1 MMEIKNNFP
10 PSILMIRPV
19 RFGYNQQT
27 AVNNA
32 FQSAPDYATSEES
45 IQSKALLE
53 FDHFV
58 EKLKEA
64 GIPLLIINDTDHP
77 HTPDSIF
84 PNNWM
89 TTHSGGRMVLFP
101 MFAENRRR
109 ERKETVITAVKENFQ
124 IESVFDLSV
133 YESENRFLEGT
144 GSFILDREQRIAYAC
159 LSPRT
164 DEGIFRAFCDQI
176 NFQPVVFRAIDMRG
190 IPIYH
195 TNVMMCV
202 ADQYAVI
209 NLPSIDPNDRELVKN
224 TLKKSGKTII
234 EISQH
239 QMDAFAG
246 NMLQLFN
253 ENLQP
258 YLVMSTQAYE
268 SLNRGQIELLES
280 FNPILHVPIDTI
292 ERHGGGSVRCMMAE
306 LFLSSKTNI

>member
-1 MMEIKNNFP
+1 MTDKKGFP
-10 PSILMIRPV
+10 PTILMIRPV

-32 FQSAPDYATSEES
+32 FQSAPDHSELEEH
-45 IQSKALLE
+45 IQAAALKE

-58 EKLKEA
+58 KQLQEV
-64 GIPLLIINDTDHP
+64 GIPLLIIQDTDHP

-89 TTHSGGRMVLFP
+89 TTHADGRVVLFP
-101 MFAENRRR
+101 MFAENRRL
-109 ERKETVITAVKENFQ
+109 ERKDSVIRTVEEQFKTENL
-124 IESVFDLSV
+124 IDLSV

-144 GSFILDREQRIAYAC
+144 GSFILDREHRIAYAC

-164 DEGIFRAFCDQI
+164 DEQLFRTFCAQL
-176 NFQPVVFRAIDMRG
+176 NFQPIVFRANDTRG

-209 NLPSIDPNDRELVKN
+209 NLQSIDSKDRENVAR
-224 TLKKSGKTII
+224 TLKKSGKTVI
-234 EISQH
+234 EITQD

-253 ENLQP
+253 KELQP
-258 YLVMSTQAYE
+258 YLVMSTQAYH
-268 SLNRGQIELLES
+268 SLNHEQIKLLES

-292 ERHGGGSVRCMMAE
+292 ERHGGGSARCMMAE
-306 LFLSSKTNI
+306 LFLSPK